1 MPPSPAS
8 TPSFRGHIRKKP
20 CLHRAQTARRCW
32 RRKAVFS
39 FTPSIVDERF
49 DEALFKA
56 GLARLSR
63 TDIAEREAAPSG
75 RQNASR
81 PRAIH
86 PGPPEN
92 YALAVRFRKPSERYC
107 GFAKVWTTR
116 PRVSPKPFQPE
127 VAGWRRSGRKQ
138 ADL

>member
-1 MPPSPAS
+1 M
-8 TPSFRGHIRKKP
+8 
-20 CLHRAQTARRCW
+20 
-32 RRKAVFS
+32 
-39 FTPSIVDERF
+39 VDDRF

-56 GLARLSR
+56 GLARFSR

-92 YALAVRFRKPSERYC
+92 YALAVRFRKPSERYY
-107 GFAKVWTTR
+107 GLAKVVMR
-116 PRVSPKPFQPE
+116 PRVSPKPFQTE
-127 VAGWRRSGRKQ
+127 VTGWRRSGRKQ